1 MILDLVP
8 PNSEI
13 LFKKLPRFNFANPP
27 ADPIEIAKN
36 LTETMISHKG
46 LGLAANQVG
55 LEHRVFVVT
64 SNPVICCFNPI
75 IVDET
80 PETNTMEEGC
90 LSVPGMV
97 LKIKRPNGIR
107 IRYTQPNGE
116 TVTKVY
122 QGYTARIMC
131 HEYDHLEGILFT
143 KRASKVHL
151 AIAQSKMK
159 AKI

>member
-13 LFKKLPRFNFANPP
+13 LFQKLPRFDFANPP
-27 ADPIEIAKN
+27 EDPVEIAKN
-36 LTETMISHKG
+36 LTETMIHHKA
-46 LGLAANQVG
+46 LGLSANQVG
-55 LEHRVFVVT
+55 LTHRVFVVT

-75 IVDET
+75 IVDES
-80 PETNTMEEGC
+80 PQNNTMEEGC
-90 LSVPGMV
+90 LSVPGMI
-97 LKIKRPNGIR
+97 LKIKRPNAIR

-116 TVTKVY
+116 TLTKVF

-151 AIAQSKMK
+151 ALARAKMK
-159 AKI
+159 EVI